1 MYIPYEM
8 QMQLQSGAVVPRWL
22 VWIQALDQETGLRQ
36 AAGFWSG
43 DDDADFVIGGETR
56 RYICVGAM
64 LKLPALTYEAGT
76 NVQSQPLSFSLLSQ
90 EVERA
95 VRQYSLR
102 LAPVEIHLMLH
113 DAKTWEIAGIAR
125 AFKGTVEAATIK
137 DGAKAG
143 SGAPSTLDLEVV
155 SSSRRG
161 TKTLPV
167 KKSSA
172 SQRLRLETDR
182 GRQYADMAGAKIH
195 VAWGEQDGGGYFV
208 RR

>member
-8 QMQLQSGAVVPRWL
+8 QLQLQSGAVIPRWM
-22 VWIQALDQETGLRQ
+22 VWIEAMNEQTGQRE

-43 DDDADFVIGGETR
+43 ADDVEIEVEGETR
-56 RYICVGAM
+56 KYSAVGAM

-76 NVQSQPLSFSLLSQ
+76 NVQSQNLSFSMLSD
-90 EVERA
+90 EIERA

-102 LAPVEIHLMLH
+102 LAPVEIHLLLH
-113 DAKTWEIAGIAR
+113 DPMTWEISGIAR
-125 AFKGTVEAATIK
+125 AFKGTVEGATVK
-137 DGAKAG
+137 DGAKSAG
-143 SGAPSTLDLEVV
+143 GSPSTLEMKVV

-161 TKTLPV
+161 TKTIAA
-167 KKSSA
+167 KKSHA
-172 SQRLRLETDR
+172 SQKLRLATDL

-195 VAWGEQDGGGYFV
+195 VAWGEEDGDGYFV